1 MQIWLILFV
10 CRVILN
16 KVAIYYG
23 FIFSFYFSLKTAEV
37 LKYVESLQCVRKRS
51 DDGKQR
57 EPLQKKNEK
66 NF

>member
-1 MQIWLILFV
+1 
-10 CRVILN
+10 LN